1 MSLSH
6 TTLEALNEHWAV
18 AAIGADELA
27 RAEELV
33 HQRLARRAVGRQ
45 ISFSFAESAED
56 EPFLERVALAF
67 ELAAIEGLDELSRPA
82 GKNRHLRNLAVAAS
96 FRAFDIRRLLP
107 VPTESLDRLFFV
119 LQLSAIAYCGDRWS
133 DLRRWYREQEE
144 ALRAPSVADAEWDR
158 RLLYRLFDCWVR
170 LFRKEGWDDL
180 DRIREIIAGLRD
192 DQQTHEES
200 RLHNGSEV
208 ANRAIALRLAALYNW
223 AKGTETLA
231 RYMLQGQPGDP
242 FGTLD
247 KHFEAGIKAAAASR
261 DAQHEVVLRWLHATA
276 RIMVTNSLWWATRT
290 VNSRTSDFVRSLTHR
305 EHQAMF
311 ELLPPQRAALLEQGL
326 LDQAKTAI
334 VVDMPTSGGKTL
346 LAQFRILQALNQ
358 FRGDEG
364 WVVYVAPT
372 RALSAQITR
381 RLRTDFEPI
390 GLLVEQLTAAVEVD
404 AFEEELLTDKGQ
416 PFDILVATP
425 EKLSLVIRNRKVDR
439 PLALVV
445 MDEAHNLE
453 SEGRGLRIEL
463 LLATVKRDCPQA
475 NFLLLMPYVEGS
487 ESVARWLAQDIDA
500 GNAISLGTVPWK
512 PNERI
517 IGLYRAVADDEVRGG
532 WHLDFET
539 LTATEKAM
547 PLHGTHR
554 VGSVKPIDVPK
565 SQVLAKGVQKGLGLQ
580 TAAISAVMSSRGT
593 SVAVANSIPTVW
605 KMAAEAARSLPELD
619 EVPSDIRLVQD
630 FLRTEISANFTL
642 VGLLDKGVGV
652 HHAGLSDDVRGLMEW
667 LAETGSLRMLCA
679 TSTIAQGINFPVS
692 SVFLSSRYVPQGNR
706 SVKIAPR
713 EFWNLAGRAGRI
725 GHDSVGVVG
734 LSEGTD
740 RDALIEFVSRNTG
753 ALVSRL
759 VVLLDE
765 LAAQGKLAQLSDVLW
780 KDQWEDFRCYIAHLW
795 AEKKNLDAVLAD
807 SEQLL
812 RQTFGYTSMR
822 NDPEQRRK
830 ADALLDA
837 TQKYA
842 RELAAM
848 PKGTAELADSTGFS
862 PEGVRAAMGE
872 MGNLESGLTASDWAP
887 ESLFGTGGRMA
898 DLFGVMLRVPQLR
911 QDLVEL
917 GGRGFDRSRISEI
930 TNDWVNGRGLEAIA
944 QDYFRREK
952 DDEAGTA
959 ALTDACRAIYR
970 TIVNSGT
977 WGVSALSRVSGID
990 FDALSEADKR
1000 RINALPAMIY
1010 HGVSSEE
1017 AVLMRMNS
1025 APRSAAE
1032 ALGGLYREMTG
1043 SDESRYSVG
1052 DARRFLQGLGTE
1064 GWDGVRPEGA
1074 ALTGTGYKRVWEI
1087 LSGEASQSASLRGG
1101 P

>member
-1 MSLSH
+1 MSLSGRA
-6 TTLEALNEHWAV
+6 LEALNEHWAI
-18 AAIGADELA
+18 AAIGAEELA
-27 RAEELV
+27 RASDLV
-33 HQRLARRAVGRQ
+33 RQRLARRAVGKQ
-45 ISFSFAESAED
+45 ISFSFEENSED

-82 GKNRHLRNLAVAAS
+82 GEKQRLRDQAVAAS
-96 FRAFDIRRLLP
+96 FRAFGVRRLLP
-107 VPTESLDRLFFV
+107 VPPETHDRLFFV
-119 LQLSAIAYCGDRWS
+119 LQLSAAAYCGDRWS
-133 DLRRWYREQEE
+133 DLRRWYREQQV
-144 ALRAPSVADAEWDR
+144 ALRAPSVSDVEWDR
-158 RLLYRLFDCWVR
+158 RLLYRLFACWVR

-180 DRIREIIAGLRD
+180 DRIREIIAGLRN
-192 DQQTHEES
+192 DQKVYEER
-200 RLHNGSEV
+200 RLQNGSE
-208 ANRAIALRLAALYNW
+208 AADRAIAFRLAALYNW
-223 AKGTETLA
+223 AKATETLA
-231 RYMLQGQPGDP
+231 GYMIQGGPSDP

-247 KHFEAGIKAAAASR
+247 KHFEAGIRAAAASG

-290 VNSRTSDFVRSLTHR
+290 VNSRTTDFVRSLTHR
-305 EHQAMF
+305 EHRAMF

-334 VVDMPTSGGKTL
+334 VIDMPTSGGKTL

-358 FRGDEG
+358 FQGDYG

-372 RALSAQITR
+372 RALSGQIMR

-390 GLLVEQLTAAVEVD
+390 GLRVEQLTAAVEVD
-404 AFEEELLTDKGQ
+404 AFEEELLTDRDK

-425 EKLSLVIRNRKVDR
+425 EKLSLVIRNRKVER

-475 NFLLLMPYVEGS
+475 NFLLLMPYVEKA
-487 ESVARWLAQDIDA
+487 ESVARWLAQDINA

-517 IGLYRAVADDEVRGG
+517 IGLYRAVANDSERGG

-554 VGSVKPIDVPK
+554 VGGVKPINVPK
-565 SQVLAKGVQKGLGLQ
+565 SQVLQKGVQKGLGLQ
-580 TAAISAVMSSRGT
+580 TAAIGAVMSACGM
-593 SVAVANSIPTVW
+593 SVAVANRIATVW
-605 KMAAEAARSLPELD
+605 KMAGEAARNLPRMD
-619 EVPSDIRLVQD
+619 EVPSDIRLIQD
-630 FLRTEISANFTL
+630 FLRTEISAEFPL
-642 VGLLDKGVGV
+642 IDMLEQGIGV
-652 HHAGLSDDVRGLMEW
+652 HHTGLSDDVRALMEW
-667 LAETGSLRMLCA
+667 LAETGNLRMLCA

-692 SVFLSSRYVPQGNR
+692 SVFLASRFVPQSAS
-706 SVKIAPR
+706 SVEIGAR

-725 GHDSVGVVG
+725 DHDSVGVVG

-740 RDALIEFVSRNTG
+740 RDAMIEFVRRNTG

-765 LAAQGKLAQLSDVLW
+765 LAAQGSLAQLSEVLW

-812 RQTFGYTSMR
+812 RQTYGYTSMR

-837 TQKYA
+837 TQSYA
-842 RELAAM
+842 RKLAAM
-848 PKGTAELADSTGFS
+848 PEGIAELADSTGFS
-862 PEGVRAAMGE
+862 PEGVRAAMG
-872 MGNLESGLTASDWAP
+872 GIRNLENGLTAADWAP
-887 ESLFGTGGRMA
+887 ESLFGNGGRMA
-898 DLFGVMLRVPQLR
+898 DLFGVMLRVPQLK

-917 GGRGFDRSRISEI
+917 GGSGFERSRISEI
-930 TNDWVNGRGLEAIA
+930 TNDWVNGKSLETIA
-944 QDYFRREK
+944 GKYFSREQ

-990 FDALSEADKR
+990 FETLSEAEKR
-1000 RINALPAMIY
+1000 RINVLPAMIY
-1010 HGVSSEE
+1010 HGVSSED

-1025 APRSAAE
+1025 APRSVAK
-1032 ALGGLYREMTG
+1032 ALGNLYREVNEK
-1043 SDESRYSVG
+1043 DERRYSVG
-1052 DARRFLQGLGTE
+1052 EARRFLQGLGADDWE
-1064 GWDGVRPEGA
+1064 GVRPERA
-1074 ALTGTGYKRVWEI
+1074 ALSGTGYKRVWEV
-1087 LSGEASQSASLRGG
+1087 LSGEAS
-1101 P
+1101 

>member
-1 MSLSH
+1 MSLSGRA
-6 TTLEALNEHWAV
+6 LVALNEHWAV
-18 AAIGADELA
+18 SAIGAEDLE
-27 RAEELV
+27 RASDLV
-33 HQRLARRAVGRQ
+33 NQRLARRAVGKQ
-45 ISFSFAESAED
+45 ISFSFEENSED

-82 GKNRHLRNLAVAAS
+82 GEKQELRGQAVAAS
-96 FRAFDIRRLLP
+96 FRAFDVRRLLP
-107 VPTESLDRLFFV
+107 VPADTHDRLYFV
-119 LQLSAIAYCGDRWS
+119 LQLSAAAYCGDRWS
-133 DLRRWYREQEE
+133 DLRRWYREQGET
-144 ALRAPSVADAEWDR
+144 LRAPSVVDAAWDR
-158 RLLYRLFDCWVR
+158 RLLYRLFACWVR

-180 DRIREIIAGLRD
+180 DRIREIIAGLRN
-192 DQQTHEES
+192 DQKDHEER
-200 RLHNGSEV
+200 RLQNGSEAV
-208 ANRAIALRLAALYNW
+208 DRAIALRLAALYNW
-223 AKGTETLA
+223 AKATETLA
-231 RYMLQGQPGDP
+231 RYMLQGEPGDP

-247 KHFEAGIKAAAASR
+247 KHFEAGIRAAAASG
-261 DAQHEVVLRWLHATA
+261 DAQHEMVLRWLHATA
-276 RIMVTNSLWWATRT
+276 RVMVTNSLWWATRT
-290 VNSRTSDFVRSLTHR
+290 VNSRTTEFVRSLTNR
-305 EHQAMF
+305 AHQAMF
-311 ELLPPQRAALLEQGL
+311 ELLPPQRAALLEGGL

-334 VVDMPTSGGKTL
+334 VVDLPTSGGKTL

-358 FRGDEG
+358 FQGDLG

-381 RLRTDFEPI
+381 RLRADFEPI
-390 GLLVEQLTAAVEVD
+390 GLRVEQLTAAIEVD
-404 AFEEELLTDKGQ
+404 AFEEELLTNKDA

-475 NFLLLMPYVEGS
+475 NFLLLMPYVEGT
-487 ESVARWLAQDIDA
+487 ESVARWMAQDIDA

-517 IGLYRAVADDEVRGG
+517 IGLYRAVENDSKRGG

-547 PLHGTHR
+547 PLRGTHR
-554 VGSVKPIDVPK
+554 VGGVKPIDVPK
-565 SQVLAKGVQKGLGLQ
+565 SQVLTKGVQKGLGLQ
-580 TAAISAVMSSRGT
+580 AAAIGAVMSARGT

-605 KMAAEAARSLPELD
+605 KMAGEAARSLPKMD
-619 EVPSDIRLVQD
+619 EVPSDIRLIQD
-630 FLRTEISANFTL
+630 FLRTEISAEFPL
-642 VGLLDKGVGV
+642 IDMLEQGIGV
-652 HHAGLSDDVRGLMEW
+652 HHAGLSDDVRALMEW
-667 LAETGSLRMLCA
+667 LTETGGLRMLCA
-679 TSTIAQGINFPVS
+679 TSTIAQGIKFPVS
-692 SVFLSSRYVPQGNR
+692 SVFLASRFVPQGTS
-706 SVKIAPR
+706 SVEIGAR

-734 LSEGTD
+734 LSEGTN
-740 RDALIEFVSRNTG
+740 RDAMMEFVSRNTG
-753 ALVSRL
+753 ALISRL

-765 LAAQGKLAQLSDVLW
+765 LADQGSLAQLSEVLW

-812 RQTFGYTSMR
+812 RQTYGYTSMR

-830 ADALLDA
+830 ADALLEA
-837 TQKYA
+837 TQSYA
-842 RELAAM
+842 RRLAAM
-848 PKGTAELADSTGFS
+848 PEGIAELADSTGFS
-862 PEGVRAAMGE
+862 PEGVQAAMG
-872 MGNLESGLTASDWAP
+872 GIRNLEKRLTAADWAP
-887 ESLFGTGGRMA
+887 ESLFGDGGRMA
-898 DLFGVMLRVPQLR
+898 DLFGVMLRVPQLKH
-911 QDLVEL
+911 DLVEL
-917 GGRGFDRSRISEI
+917 GGSGFDRSRISEI
-930 TNDWVNGRGLEAIA
+930 TNDWVNGKGLEAIA
-944 QDYFRREK
+944 GKYFSREK

-970 TIVNSGT
+970 TIANSGT

-990 FDALSEADKR
+990 FETLSEAERR

-1010 HGVSSEE
+1010 HGVSSED

-1032 ALGGLYREMTG
+1032 ALGSLYREVCGT
-1043 SDESRYSVG
+1043 DERRYSVG
-1052 DARRFLQGLGTE
+1052 EARRFLRELGTE
-1064 GWDGVRPEGA
+1064 DWEGVRPEGA
-1074 ALTGTGYKRVWEI
+1074 ALSGSGYKRVWNV
-1087 LSGEASQSASLRGG
+1087 LSGETG
-1101 P
+1101 

>member
-1 MSLSH
+1 MSLS
-6 TTLEALNEHWAV
+6 TGALEALNKHWAV
-18 AAIGADELA
+18 AAIGTDELE
-27 RAEELV
+27 RAGELV
-33 HQRLARRAVGRQ
+33 GQRLVQRAVGRQ
-45 ISFSFAESAED
+45 ISFSFAESSD
-56 EPFLERVALAF
+56 EEPILVRVALAF

-82 GKNRHLRNLAVAAS
+82 GENQNLRDQAVAAS

-107 VPTESLDRLFFV
+107 VPEETLDRLFFV

-133 DLRRWYREQEE
+133 DLRRWYREQGE
-144 ALRAPSVADAEWDR
+144 ALKAPSVADAEWDR

-180 DRIREIIAGLRD
+180 DRIREIISGLRD
-192 DQQTHEES
+192 DQRIHEER
-200 RLHNGSEV
+200 RLQNGSKAV
-208 ANRAIALRLAALYNW
+208 DRAIALRLAALYNW
-223 AKGTETLA
+223 AKATETLA
-231 RYMLQGQPGDP
+231 SYILQGQPGDP

-247 KHFEAGIKAAAASR
+247 KHFEAGIKSAAASG
-261 DAQHEVVLRWLHATA
+261 DAQHEVVLRWLHATS

-290 VNSRTSDFVRSLTHR
+290 VNSKTSDFVRSLTKR

-334 VVDMPTSGGKTL
+334 VVDLPTSGGKTL

-358 FRGDEG
+358 FQVDGG

-372 RALSAQITR
+372 RALSAQIMR

-390 GLLVEQLTAAVEVD
+390 GLRVEQLTGAVEVD
-404 AFEEELLTDKGQ
+404 AFEEELLADRSE

-453 SEGRGLRIEL
+453 AEGRGLRIEL

-475 NFLLLMPYVEGS
+475 NFLLLMPYVEGA

-517 IGLYRAVADDEVRGG
+517 IGLYRAVADDSPRGG

-539 LTATEKAM
+539 LTASEKAM

-554 VGSVKPIDVPK
+554 VGGVKPIDLPK
-565 SQVLAKGVQKGLGLQ
+565 SHVLTKGAQKGLGLQ
-580 TAAISAVMSSRGT
+580 TAAMGAVMSARGT
-593 SVAVANSIPTVW
+593 SVAVANNIRTVW
-605 KMAAEAARSLPELD
+605 KMAGEAARSLPEME

-630 FLRTEISANFTL
+630 FVRTEISADFRL
-642 VGLLDKGVGV
+642 VGMLEKGVGV
-652 HHAGLSDDVRGLMEW
+652 HHAGLSDDVRALMEW

-692 SVFLSSRYVPQGNR
+692 SVFLSSRYVPQGTR
-706 SVKIAPR
+706 SVEIAPR
-713 EFWNLAGRAGRI
+713 EFWNLVGRAGRI

-734 LSEGTD
+734 LSEGSD

-765 LAAQGKLAQLSDVLW
+765 LAAQGSLAKLSDVLW

-812 RQTFGYTSMR
+812 RQTYGYTSMR
-822 NDPEQRRK
+822 NDPQQRQK

-837 TQKYA
+837 THSYA
-842 RELAAM
+842 RELAEM
-848 PKGTAELADSTGFS
+848 PQGIAELADSTGFS
-862 PEGVRAAMGE
+862 PEGVRAAMGGI
-872 MGNLESGLTASDWAP
+872 GNLESRLTVSDWAP
-887 ESLFGTGGRMA
+887 ESLFGSGGRMA
-898 DLFGVMLRVPQLR
+898 DLVGVMLRVPQLK
-911 QDLVEL
+911 QDLIEL
-917 GGRGFDRSRISEI
+917 GGQGFDRSRISEI

-944 QDYFRREK
+944 REYFSREN
-952 DDEAGTA
+952 DDEVGTA

-990 FDALSEADKR
+990 FDALSEVDKR

-1010 HGVSSEE
+1010 HGVSSED
-1017 AVLMRMNS
+1017 AVLMRMNA

-1032 ALGGLYREMTG
+1032 GLGSLYRDVTG
-1043 SDESRYSVG
+1043 EDVGRYSVG
-1052 DARRFLQGLGTE
+1052 AARRFLQGLGADE
-1064 GWDGVRPEGA
+1064 WDGVRPEGVP
-1074 ALTGTGYKRVWEI
+1074 LSGTGYKRVWEI
-1087 LSGEASQSASLRGG
+1087 LSGEAS
-1101 P
+1101 

>member
-1 MSLSH
+1 MSLS
-6 TTLEALNEHWAV
+6 TGALEALNDHWAV
-18 AAIGADELA
+18 AAIGTDELERA
-27 RAEELV
+27 RKLV
-33 HQRLARRAVGRQ
+33 DQRLAQRAVGRQ
-45 ISFSFAESAED
+45 ISFSFEESSDD
-56 EPFLERVALAF
+56 EPFLVRVALAF

-82 GKNRHLRNLAVAAS
+82 GENLRLRDQAVAAS

-107 VPTESLDRLFFV
+107 VPAETHERLFFV

-133 DLRRWYREQEE
+133 DLRRWYREQGE
-144 ALRAPSVADAEWDR
+144 ALKAPSAADAEWDR

-170 LFRKEGWDDL
+170 LFRKDGWDDL
-180 DRIREIIAGLRD
+180 DRIREIISGLRN
-192 DQQTHEES
+192 DQRIHEES
-200 RLHNGSEV
+200 RLRNGSEAV
-208 ANRAIALRLAALYNW
+208 DRAIALRLAALYNW
-223 AKGTETLA
+223 AKATETLA
-231 RYMLQGQPGDP
+231 IYMLQGQPGDP

-247 KHFEAGIKAAAASR
+247 KHFEAGIKSAAASG
-261 DAQHEVVLRWLHATA
+261 DAQHEVVLRWLHATS

-290 VNSRTSDFVRSLTHR
+290 VNSRVSDFVRSLTHR

-311 ELLPPQRAALLEQGL
+311 ELLPPQRTALVEQGL

-334 VVDMPTSGGKTL
+334 VVDLPTSGGKTL

-358 FRGDEG
+358 FQAEVG

-390 GLLVEQLTAAVEVD
+390 GLRVEQLTAAVEVD
-404 AFEEELLTDKGQ
+404 AFEEELLADRSE

-425 EKLSLVIRNRKVDR
+425 EKLSLVIRNSKVDR

-475 NFLLLMPYVEGS
+475 NFLLLMPYVEGA
-487 ESVARWLAQDIDA
+487 ESVARWLAHDIDA

-512 PNERI
+512 PNERV
-517 IGLYRAVADDEVRGG
+517 IGLYRAVADDSVRGG

-554 VGSVKPIDVPK
+554 VGGVKPIDVPK
-565 SQVLAKGVQKGLGLQ
+565 SQVLTKGAQKGLGLQ
-580 TAAISAVMSSRGT
+580 TAAIGAVMSARGT
-593 SVAVANSIPTVW
+593 SVAVANNIHTVW
-605 KMAAEAARSLPELD
+605 KMAGEAARSLPDME

-630 FLRTEISANFTL
+630 FLRTEISVDFRL
-642 VGLLDKGVGV
+642 VGMLEKGVGV
-652 HHAGLSDDVRGLMEW
+652 HHAGLSDDVRTLMEW

-692 SVFLSSRYVPQGNR
+692 SVFLASRYVPQGTR
-706 SVKIAPR
+706 SVEIAPR

-740 RDALIEFVSRNTG
+740 RDALIKFVSRNTG

-765 LAAQGKLAQLSDVLW
+765 LAAQGSLAQLSDVLW

-795 AEKKNLDAVLAD
+795 AEKRNLDAVLAD

-812 RQTFGYTSMR
+812 RQTYGYTSMR
-822 NDPEQRRK
+822 NDPQQRQK

-837 TQKYA
+837 THSYA
-842 RELAAM
+842 RELAEM
-848 PKGTAELADSTGFS
+848 PQGIAELADSTGFS
-862 PEGVRAAMGE
+862 PEGVRAAMG
-872 MGNLESGLTASDWAP
+872 GISNLESRLTVSDWAP
-887 ESLFGTGGRMA
+887 ESLFGSGGRMA
-898 DLFGVMLRVPQLR
+898 DLFGVMLRVPQLK
-911 QDLVEL
+911 QNLDEL
-917 GGRGFDRSRISEI
+917 GGKGFDRSRISEI
-930 TNDWVNGRGLEAIA
+930 TNDWVNGKGLEAIA
-944 QDYFRREK
+944 REYFSREN
-952 DDEAGTA
+952 DDEMGTA

-990 FDALSEADKR
+990 FDALPEADKR

-1010 HGVSSEE
+1010 HGVSSED
-1017 AVLMRMNS
+1017 AVLMRMNA

-1032 ALGGLYREMTG
+1032 ALGSLYRDVTG
-1043 SDESRYSVG
+1043 EDEGRYSVG
-1052 DARRFLQGLGTE
+1052 EARRFLQRLGADE
-1064 GWDGVRPEGA
+1064 WDGVRPEGA
-1074 ALTGTGYKRVWEI
+1074 PLSGTGYKRVWEV
-1087 LSGEASQSASLRGG
+1087 LSGEAS
-1101 P
+1101 

>member
-1 MSLSH
+1 MSLSGRA
-6 TTLEALNEHWAV
+6 LEALEEHWAV
-18 AAIGADELA
+18 AAIGAGELE
-27 RAEELV
+27 RASDLIC
-33 HQRLARRAVGRQ
+33 QRLARRAVGRQ
-45 ISFSFAESAED
+45 IAFSFEENAAD

-82 GKNRHLRNLAVAAS
+82 GLDRKLRDQAVAAS

-107 VPTESLDRLFFV
+107 VPAGTLDRLFFV
-119 LQLSAIAYCGDRWS
+119 LQLSAVAYCGDRWA
-133 DLRRWYREQEE
+133 DLRRWYREQGE
-144 ALRAPSVADAEWDR
+144 ALRAPSVADAGWDR
-158 RLLYRLFDCWVR
+158 RLLYRLFECWVR

-180 DRIREIIAGLRD
+180 DRIREIVAGLRN
-192 DQQTHEES
+192 DQAIHEER
-200 RLHNGSEV
+200 RLRNGSEAV
-208 ANRAIALRLAALYNW
+208 DRAIALRLAALYNW
-223 AKGTETLA
+223 AKATETLA
-231 RYMLQGQPGDP
+231 RYMLQGEPGDP

-247 KHFEAGIKAAAASR
+247 KHFEAGIRAAGASG

-290 VNSRTSDFVRSLTHR
+290 VNSKTSEFVRALTHR

-358 FRGDEG
+358 FQADRG

-381 RLRTDFEPI
+381 RLRADFEPI
-390 GLLVEQLTAAVEVD
+390 GLRVEQLTAAVEVD
-404 AFEEELLTDKGQ
+404 AFEEELFTDRDE

-425 EKLSLVIRNRKVDR
+425 EKLSLVIRNRKVER

-463 LLATVKRDCPQA
+463 LLATVKQDCPQA

-517 IGLYRAVADDEVRGG
+517 VGLYRAVADDSVRAG
-532 WHLDFET
+532 WHLELET

-554 VGSVKPIDVPK
+554 VGGVKPIDVAK
-565 SQVLAKGVQKGLGLQ
+565 SQVLAKGEQKGFGLQ
-580 TAAISAVMSSRGT
+580 TAAIGAVMSARGT
-593 SVAVANSIPTVW
+593 SIAVGNTIPTVW
-605 KMAAEAARSLPELD
+605 TMAGEAARSLPEME
-619 EVPSDIRLVQD
+619 EVPRDIRLVQD
-630 FLRTEISANFTL
+630 FLRTEISAEFKL
-642 VGLLDKGVGV
+642 VGMLEKGVGV
-652 HHAGLSDDVRGLMEW
+652 HHTGLSDDVRTLMEW

-692 SVFLSSRYVPQGNR
+692 SVFLSSRNVPQGAR
-706 SVKIAPR
+706 SVELGVR

-734 LSEGTD
+734 LCEGAD
-740 RDALIEFVSRNTG
+740 RDAMMEYVSRSTG

-765 LAAQGKLAQLSDVLW
+765 LAAQGSLAQLSDVLW
-780 KDQWEDFRCYIAHLW
+780 MEQWEDFRCYIAHLW
-795 AEKKNLDAVLAD
+795 AEKRNLDAVLAD

-812 RQTFGYTSMR
+812 RQTYGYTSMR
-822 NDPEQRRK
+822 NDPEQRQK

-837 TQKYA
+837 TQRYA
-842 RELAAM
+842 RKLAAM
-848 PKGTAELADSTGFS
+848 PEGIAELADSTGFS
-862 PEGVRAAMGE
+862 PEGVQAAMYGI
-872 MGNLESGLTASDWAP
+872 GGLESRLTVSDWAP
-887 ESLFGTGGRMA
+887 ESLFGEGGRMA
-898 DLFGVMLRVPQLR
+898 DLFGVMLRVPQLK
-911 QDLVEL
+911 QDLVKI
-917 GGRGFDRSRISEI
+917 GGSGYEKSRISEI
-930 TNDWVNGRGLEAIA
+930 TSDWVNGKGLGAIA
-944 QDYFRREK
+944 REYFSREN
-952 DDEAGTA
+952 DDDAGTA

-977 WGVSALSRVSGID
+977 WGISALSRVSGID
-990 FDALSEADKR
+990 FEALPEADKR

-1010 HGVSSEE
+1010 HGVSSED
-1017 AVLMRMNS
+1017 AVLMRMNA

-1032 ALGGLYREMTG
+1032 ALGSLYREVSG
-1043 SDESRYSVG
+1043 GDDGRYSVG
-1052 DARRFLQGLGTE
+1052 EARRFLQGLGVDE
-1064 GWDGVRPEGA
+1064 WDGVRPDGA
-1074 ALTGTGYKRVWEI
+1074 ALSGSGYKRVWEV
-1087 LSGEASQSASLRGG
+1087 LSGEAG
-1101 P
+1101 